1 MNIIYDTVIRI
12 FRLAGRANGQK
23 CILAVDH
30 QIGIHLNSAASVPM
44 DVGAASGLVAAAVKT
59 VEVKAPEAAERKLDV
74 KDAADDGA
82 IEAFAAAIKA
92 AL

>member
-1 MNIIYDTVIRI
+1 MDIAAAADI
-12 FRLAGRANGQK
+12 A
-23 CILAVDH
+23 
-30 QIGIHLNSAASVPM
+30 AASVE
-44 DVGAASGLVAAAVKT
+44 T

-74 KDAADDGA
+74 KDAAEDGA